1 MLITL
6 TCHTP
11 NAPEIGFLLGK
22 NPASVFERPFSAG
35 KVWVFYPEVADEHLT
50 VAMLTEIDPIGIVRG
65 PAALTHLDQ
74 YVNDR
79 PYVASSLTSVAL
91 NTAFSS
97 ALAGRCTSHVERV
110 SEIMQ
115 WDVALPV
122 VACDA
127 GEEFIDRVFAPLGY
141 TLTTTRLPLDTQ
153 FPAWGLSS
161 VYAVRLRGH
170 QTVKDVLSHL
180 YVLLPVLDNSKHYFV
195 GADETDKLLAHGGTW
210 LAAHP
215 ERELIAR
222 RYLRYKR
229 PLVQSALD
237 RLMEMSEIVQVADE
251 EDEPTAR
258 DPVERA
264 MGLHEQR
271 LNAAIAAAR
280 EIGARSLIDLGC
292 GEGRLL
298 ELSLRE
304 RQLTRILGL
313 DVSSVALGR
322 ARRRLRLDTLPDA
335 QRRRIDIAQ
344 GSLLYR
350 DQRLDGFDMA
360 AMIEVIE
367 HLDAPRLGAMERV
380 VFQHA
385 RPRRVVVTT
394 PNREYNVRWEALGS
408 ERLRHGDHRFE
419 WTRAEGRTW
428 AERTAATY
436 GYRVT
441 QQELGPADPD
451 LGAPSQLI
459 IFDRLDTSV
468 PTPTDDSP
476 ETESD
481 A

>member
-1 MLITL
+1 
-6 TCHTP
+6 
-11 NAPEIGFLLGK
+11 
-22 NPASVFERPFSAG
+22 
-35 KVWVFYPEVADEHLT
+35 
-50 VAMLTEIDPIGIVRG
+50 
-65 PAALTHLDQ
+65 
-74 YVNDR
+74 
-79 PYVASSLTSVAL
+79 
-91 NTAFSS
+91 
-97 ALAGRCTSHVERV
+97 
-110 SEIMQ
+110 
-115 WDVALPV
+115 
-122 VACDA
+122 
-127 GEEFIDRVFAPLGY
+127 
-141 TLTTTRLPLDTQ
+141 
-153 FPAWGLSS
+153 
-161 VYAVRLRGH
+161 
-170 QTVKDVLSHL
+170 
-180 YVLLPVLDNSKHYFV
+180 
-195 GADETDKLLAHGGTW
+195 
-210 LAAHP
+210 
-215 ERELIAR
+215 
-222 RYLRYKR
+222 
-229 PLVQSALD
+229 
-237 RLMEMSEIVQVADE
+237 MEMSAPEPVADE
-251 EDEPTAR
+251 EDEPTGA

-280 EIGARSLIDLGC
+280 EIGARSLVDLGC

-298 ELSLRE
+298 ELTLRE
-304 RQLTRILGL
+304 HQLTRILGL

-441 QQELGPADPD
+441 QQELGPTDPD
-451 LGAPSQLI
+451 LGAPTQLI
-459 IFDRLDTSV
+459 IFDRLDASA
-468 PTPTDDSP
+468 PTPTGDSP